1 LEIQKN
7 KEIQNNFNISAAN
20 IPALANSKQKFE
32 QIFSKS
38 LDANSSIANSKLPSS
53 NLEIYS
59 LNPSHNDV
67 KSVSYDKLN
76 NAIEQTPE
84 TLNKMSNTI
93 AENVTKNPFPTKN
106 SVNQT
111 NEQGNSKSTELLNKI
126 ITPIVNS
133 TKEISEQGVVKNA
146 VNKITSFEH
155 LITAATEKYN
165 LPAGLLKKVIQTES
179 NFNSQAV
186 SRAGAQGLMQ
196 LMPATAKW
204 LGVNNP
210 LDPQQNIE
218 GGSKYLRNMLD
229 KYNGNVTLA
238 LAAYNAGPGNVDKYG
253 GVPPFKETQNYVK
266 KILS

>member
-1 LEIQKN
+1 MEIQKS
-7 KEIQNNFNISAAN
+7 KEVQNYPNIPTAN
-20 IPALANSKQKFE
+20 IPVLANSKQKFE

-38 LDANSSIANSKLPSS
+38 LDANSSLLISELPSS

-59 LNPSHNDV
+59 LNPSQNKV
-67 KSVSYDKLN
+67 KSVSYDKSN
-76 NAIEQTPE
+76 NTTEQLTAP
-84 TLNKMSNTI
+84 S
-93 AENVTKNPFPTKN
+93 
-106 SVNQT
+106 
-111 NEQGNSKSTELLNKI
+111 NKI
-126 ITPIVNS
+126 GTPIDNS
-133 TKEISEQGVVKNA
+133 TKEINEQSVVKNT
-146 VNKITSFEH
+146 VNKITSIEH

-186 SRAGAQGLMQ
+186 SHAGAQGLMQ

-229 KYNGNVTLA
+229 KYNGNITLA